1 MSSLQTTNFSTDLS
15 DGRVGRPGG
24 DEGHGGG
31 GGVVGDHGLLDL
43 LLHVGDVA
51 EGAHRAHAL
60 EDGAAGDQPGVA
72 VVDDQRLV
80 HVHGQL
86 LLDGGR
92 AVGLHGAQGRV
103 VLRPRHRADLKL
115 EEGELWC

>member
-1 MSSLQTTNFSTDLS
+1 MFKAINSYCDNTNLS
-15 DGRVGRPGG
+15 NWRIGWSRGN
-24 DEGHGGG
+24 EGHGGG
-31 GGVVGDHGLLDL
+31 CGIVCHDWLLDL

-72 VVDDQRLV
+72 VVDHQRLV

-115 EEGELWC
+115 EEGEL